1 MPAEEYALAK
11 LRVLHIYRTYFPE
24 TQGGGQE
31 AIRQLSLA
39 TNALG
44 IENTIFALARKPT
57 PQTLDL
63 PEGRLSDRLWREQ
76 MQRFFPQH
84 TPTQHEAHH
93 EIAGHRI

>member
-1 MPAEEYALAK
+1 LAK

-63 PEGRLSDRLWREQ
+63 PEGRLVRSRSWL
-76 MQRFFPQH
+76 
-84 TPTQHEAHH
+84 
-93 EIAGHRI
+93 EIASCDIGGWDS